1 MENQK
6 SRDTSLSPEI
16 IISEIYPL
24 PLEVDT
30 AQLTSI
36 INHTCN
42 CRKAERPNR
51 RSTQLGTFIATV
63 SVENFI
69 FENISAEISAEIWQ
83 KWCRKLSP
91 PKIIS
96 AELNLRRNI
105 SPVRYFQFKVSRV
118 TSIQHNYTLQSTV
131 YNLHIYYSSFR
142 TIYSSSKS
150 PLHVQL
156 L

>member
-1 MENQK
+1 M
-6 SRDTSLSPEI
+6 SFSFTFVSASITFI
-16 IISEIYPL
+16 IYNLILNFHNAILKVEL
-24 PLEVDT
+24 DT

-42 CRKAERPNR
+42 CRKAERPD
-51 RSTQLGTFIATV
+51 RSSSLER

-105 SPVRYFQFKVSRV
+105 SPVRYTK
-118 TSIQHNYTLQSTV
+118 IWA
-131 YNLHIYYSSFR
+131 I
-142 TIYSSSKS
+142 I
-150 PLHVQL
+150 
-156 L
+156 